1 MGTLRQVFPRTVVV
15 VCLTIVAIEALVLFS
30 RLGHAPS
37 PHRVPL
43 GIAAPAVVGQGLA
56 ASADALPGRPFEAQ
70 VLDYADAAA
79 ASSAARV
86 AVRDGSS
93 YAALAL
99 DLTTETDTLFVSTVA
114 DAELDR
120 VVRARVT
127 AVEGGWG
134 RRLRVVTV
142 PPSRNGQVS
151 RAAAYVLTALWVVLG
166 FASTAGLTMARGP
179 VAATFRLA
187 TARVV
192 GLALACVGL
201 SLFVAV
207 LFGLYF
213 GGLGGSLGEVWLLG
227 AATMLGA
234 AWTTLALESLARLAG
249 IGAATTLFVLLAAPL
264 FGLNDPRL
272 LPQPWAAV
280 TPWTLHGAALDV
292 ANRLVHFDAAPV
304 LRALCVLA
312 AWIGLPLLTM
322 AVARRERVRAV
333 VGGSHP

>member
-1 MGTLRQVFPRTVVV
+1 MGTLRQAFPRTVVV
-15 VCLTIVAIEALVLFS
+15 VCLTIVAIEALVLVS
-30 RLGHAPS
+30 QLGRSPF

-43 GIAAPAVVGQGLA
+43 GIAAPAVVGSSLA
-56 ASADALPGRPFEAQ
+56 SSADALPGHPFAAQ

-79 ASSAARV
+79 AFGAARA
-86 AVRDGSS
+86 AVRDGTSF
-93 YAALAL
+93 AAVAL
-99 DLTTETDTLFVSTVA
+99 DLTAETDTLFVSTVA
-114 DAELDR
+114 DAELNRAVR
-120 VVRARVT
+120 VRVA

-134 RRLRVVTV
+134 RRLRVASV

-166 FASTAGLTMARGP
+166 FACTAGLTLARGP

-192 GLALACVGL
+192 GLALACFGL
-201 SLFVAV
+201 SLVVAGLSWV
-207 LFGLYF
+207 FWGVFGTM
-213 GGLGGSLGEVWLLG
+213 WILG

-234 AWTTLALESLARLAG
+234 AWTTLALESLAQLAG

-264 FGLNDPRL
+264 FGLGDPRL

-292 ANRLVHFDAAPV
+292 ANRLLHFDAAPV

-312 AWIGLPLLTM
+312 AWIWLPLLTM
-322 AVARRERVRAV
+322 AVARRERVRR
-333 VGGSHP
+333 